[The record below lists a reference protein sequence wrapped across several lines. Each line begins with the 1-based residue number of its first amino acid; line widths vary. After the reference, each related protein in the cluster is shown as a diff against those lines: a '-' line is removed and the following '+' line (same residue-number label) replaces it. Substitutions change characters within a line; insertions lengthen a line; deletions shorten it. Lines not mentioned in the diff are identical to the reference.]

1 MVPVGCPI
9 MSNAELKREQSDAE
23 TVDTTPEIREH
34 RPRELGLDQLFEVLQ
49 NQRRRYVLDY
59 LREHEEATT
68 LSDLSEQI
76 AAWENNKEVRRIS
89 SSERKRVYVALY
101 QCHLPKMDD
110 MGVVEFEKARGT
122 IEPGEH
128 IELCYKYLDVSDS
141 GGDLQ
146 WPRYYAALAAGT
158 LAVLLV
164 GAAVQTL
171 LSVPAISAGAGLAV
185 LAFATTSVWHFVSE
199 GSATE

>member
-1 MVPVGCPI
+1 

-23 TVDTTPEIREH
+23 TVSATLEIREH
-34 RPRELGLDQLFEVLQ
+34 RSRELGLDQLFEVLQ
-49 NQRRRYVLDY
+49 NQRRRYVLNY

-76 AAWENNKEVRRIS
+76 AAWENDKEVRRIS

-128 IELCYKYLDVSDS
+128 IERCYEYLDVAES
-141 GGDLQ
+141 GSDLQ

>member
-1 MVPVGCPI
+1 

-23 TVDTTPEIREH
+23 TVSATPEIHEH
-34 RPRELGLDQLFEVLQ
+34 RSRELGLDQLFEVLQ
-49 NQRRRYVLDY
+49 NQRRRCVLKY

-76 AAWENNKEVRRIS
+76 AAWENDKEVRRIS

-128 IELCYKYLDVSDS
+128 IERCYEYLDVPES
-141 GGDLQ
+141 GSDLQ

-158 LAVLLV
+158 LAMLLV
-164 GAAVQTL
+164 GAGLQTL
-171 LSVPAISAGAGLAV
+171 LSVPAISAGAGLAL

-199 GSATE
+199 GPATA

>member
-1 MVPVGCPI
+1 
-9 MSNAELKREQSDAE
+9 MSSAELKREQSDAE
-23 TVDTTPEIREH
+23 TVSATPEIREH
-34 RPRELGLDQLFEVLQ
+34 RSRELGLDQLFEVLQ
-49 NQRRRYVLDY
+49 NQRRRYVLNY
-59 LREHEEATT
+59 LREHEEMTT

-76 AAWENNKEVRRIS
+76 AAWENDKEVRRIS

-128 IELCYKYLDVSDS
+128 IERCYEYLDVAES
-141 GGDLQ
+141 GSDLQ

-158 LAVLLV
+158 LAMLLV
-164 GAAVQTL
+164 GAGLQTL
-171 LSVPAISAGAGLAV
+171 LSIPAISAGAGLAL

-199 GSATE
+199 GPATA

>member
-1 MVPVGCPI
+1 MSKAALQSRASDEESSTTADVG
-9 MSNAELKREQSDAE
+9 MDDRQ
-23 TVDTTPEIREH
+23 
-34 RPRELGLDQLFEVLQ
+34 PRELGLDQLFEVLQ
-49 NQRRRYVLDY
+49 NQRRRYVLNY
-59 LREHEEATT
+59 LREHEEVTT

-76 AAWENNKEVRRIS
+76 AAWENDKEVRRIS

-128 IELCYKYLDVSDS
+128 IELCYKYLDVSES

-158 LAVLLV
+158 LAMLLV
-164 GAAVQTL
+164 GAGLQTL
-171 LSVPAISAGAGLAV
+171 LSIPAISAGAGLAL

-199 GSATE
+199 GPATA

>member
-1 MVPVGCPI
+1 

-23 TVDTTPEIREH
+23 TVSATLEIREH
-34 RPRELGLDQLFEVLQ
+34 RSRKLGLDQLFEVLQ
-49 NQRRRYVLDY
+49 NQRRRYVLNY
-59 LREHEEATT
+59 LREHEEVTT

-76 AAWENNKEVRRIS
+76 AAWENDKEVRRIS

-128 IELCYKYLDVSDS
+128 IELCYEYLDVPES
-141 GGDLQ
+141 GSDLQ

-158 LAVLLV
+158 LAMLLV
-164 GAAVQTL
+164 GAGLQTL
-171 LSVPAISAGAGLAV
+171 LSIPAISAGAGLAL

-199 GSATE
+199 GPATA

>member
-1 MVPVGCPI
+1 

-59 LREHEEATT
+59 LREH
-68 LSDLSEQI
+68 D
-76 AAWENNKEVRRIS
+76 RIS